1 VSIQPSQSPAK
12 GRQTVTLNDATQ
24 RRLTALSQWTLHSIN
39 AARELDRLFSS
50 GGLHQINLG
59 FRMYTVGSKTYVG
72 LTTDEQNARLQA
84 KSGSATTFDA
94 ELIKLIALLDQNAC
108 AAITALI
115 AGLTPPHG
123 QRPKLAATSTGG
135 GGVNYPP
142 LGCCQIG
149 TQTVK
154 GVSQSCCCCALQGDQ
169 WDSTNQCAFPAA
181 SCSTFSCPPLG
192 VMRRSPK
199 RARPR

>member
-1 VSIQPSQSPAK
+1 
-12 GRQTVTLNDATQ
+12 VTLNDATQ
-24 RRLTALSQWTLHSIN
+24 RRLTALSQWNLQILN
-39 AARELDRLFSS
+39 AARELDQLFGAS
-50 GGLHQINLG
+50 GLPQINLG
-59 FRMYTVGSKTYVG
+59 LRVYTVGSKTYVG
-72 LTTDEQNARLQA
+72 LATDEQDARLQA
-84 KSGSATTFDA
+84 KTGSTAAFDG
-94 ELIKLIALLDQNAC
+94 ELIKLITLLDQNAGV
-108 AAITALI
+108 AITALI
-115 AGLTPPHG
+115 AGLTPPRG
-123 QRPKLAATSTGG
+123 SRPKATAASPGG

-192 VMRRSPK
+192 AFRRPPK
-199 RARPR
+199 RTRSR